1 MGKDNGQRPAS
12 AGNITRAIHV
22 ADATDLAGR
31 FGQSFVDGGMFLPDA
46 TPPPVGTELQIGFTL
61 PSGEVVSRTA
71 CRVVH
76 ARVAQSASDR
86 TAGMAVQ
93 FTQLDPTAQRV
104 AAARRQAQTPTLQSH
119 DGPVVERLRRSDH
132 ALAGRNGPVV
142 GIDLGTTNSCV
153 AYSEN
158 GVPRVLVTEQGYET
172 IPSVVFVNDARQ
184 VIIGQPALEKLLLEP
199 ARAIY
204 GSKRFLGRPF
214 ASMEVHVYGHFF
226 QYELAVGKGGLT
238 AARLGSMVLPLEVVS
253 GYILWHA
260 KRVAEANLGQEV
272 TRAVITV
279 PAYFGETQRQS
290 VRDSARMAGLYVERI
305 ISEPTAAAVAYGY
318 GRDLGSTVLVY
329 DLGGGTFDAS
339 VLSIQ
344 GDTMEVLATDGD
356 PFLGGSDF
364 DDRLTQH
371 MLQHLQRS
379 RGLDLR
385 NEPVAVQRLRAA
397 CEQTKRALSG
407 SENANV
413 TVPYLSHTSSGP
425 LHLEYNITRGVF
437 ERLTA
442 DLMDRTLGIV
452 QQALDRC
459 RIAASGIDD
468 IILVGGQSRAPRLR
482 QLLTER
488 FGKKPSHHV
497 HPDHAVALGA
507 ALVAETLTA
516 PRARLVLVDV
526 LPASIRLA
534 LNNGQSSVLLSR
546 GQKLPA
552 STEFVVQFADTQGKR
567 FTVSLCRGEAANT
580 ADNQPLGRLMFP
592 ESVLP
597 RPPRTELHI
606 RVLVTAEGIIEVQ
619 ARGDRDA
626 APHTVVLELGDGAE
640 NKVVEGDDL
649 AIAND

>member
-1 MGKDNGQRPAS
+1 MAKNINQRA
-12 AGNITRAIHV
+12 AGTAITRAISV
-22 ADATDLAGR
+22 ADADDLASR
-31 FGQSFVDGGMFLPDA
+31 FGQSFVDGGMFLPDLS
-46 TPPPVGTELQIGFTL
+46 PPPVGTELLMMFTL
-61 PSGEVVSRTA
+61 PTGQALSRA
-71 CRVVH
+71 SAKVLH
-76 ARVAQSASDR
+76 ARAAQSSTDR

-93 FTQLDPTAQRV
+93 FTDLDGTAQRI
-104 AAARRQAQTPTLQSH
+104 AAGRRQAQTPVANSAQ
-119 DGPVVERLRRSDH
+119 GPQVERLRRSDH

-153 AYSEN
+153 AFSEN

-172 IPSVVFVNDARQ
+172 IPSVVFINDARQ
-184 VIIGQPALEKLLLEP
+184 VIIGQPAAEKLLLEP
-199 ARAIY
+199 GRAIY

-214 ASMEVHVYGHFF
+214 ASMEVHVFGHFF

-238 AARLGSMVLPLEVVS
+238 AARLGNMVLPLEVAS
-253 GYILWHA
+253 GYILWYA
-260 KRVAEANLGQEV
+260 KRLAETNLGQGV

-290 VRDSARMAGLYVERI
+290 VRDAARMAGLYVERI
-305 ISEPTAAAVAYGY
+305 ISEPTAAAVGYGY
-318 GRDLGSTVLVY
+318 GRGLESTVLVY

-339 VLSIQ
+339 VLRIQ

-371 MLQHLQRS
+371 MLQHLLRS

-385 NEPVAVQRLRAA
+385 NDPVAVQRLRSA
-397 CEQTKRALSG
+397 CEQTKRALSS

-413 TVPYLSHTSSGP
+413 TVPYLSHTGSGP

-452 QQALDRC
+452 QQTLDRA
-459 RIAASGIDD
+459 RIAASDIDD

-526 LPASIRLA
+526 LPASVRLA
-534 LNNGQSSVLLSR
+534 LSGGQTNVLLPR

-567 FTVSLCRGEAANT
+567 FTVSLCRGEAETT

-592 ESVLP
+592 DTVLP
-597 RPPRTELHI
+597 KPPRTELHV
-606 RVLVTAEGIIEVQ
+606 RVQVTAEGIIEVQ
-619 ARGDRDA
+619 ARGEANGA
-626 APHTVVLELGDGAE
+626 AHTVLLELGDGAD

-649 AIAND
+649 TIAAG